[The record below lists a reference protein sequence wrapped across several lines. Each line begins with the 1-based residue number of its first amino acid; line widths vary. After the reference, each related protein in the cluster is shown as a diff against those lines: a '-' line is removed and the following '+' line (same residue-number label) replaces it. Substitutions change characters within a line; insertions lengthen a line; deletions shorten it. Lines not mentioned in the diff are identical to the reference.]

1 MSKIILR
8 YHSIGMAVGRSIN
21 SSTLCFKGNDC
32 LIVGCL
38 QFSCKYLMGR
48 EHVQQLYYTLHR
60 NDNWDNEFREEP
72 VNVFLSS
79 VYMNIIFGCFFII
92 CLYE

>member
-48 EHVQQLYYTLHR
+48 EHVQQLYQNT
-60 NDNWDNEFREEP
+60 
-72 VNVFLSS
+72 
-79 VYMNIIFGCFFII
+79 
-92 CLYE
+92 LYE